1 MSIMKGTDE
10 GRLTCGDPFCNPGDS
25 CCIVRIRTHCSRNP
39 QAVGWAVF
47 TLPQAV
53 PAEEILCYI
62 FQFEVLKSVLI
73 FKALSA
79 RHFPWDHKEATVES
93 ALLERF
99 LSIYLLRWSTT
110 TGFAHPALGS
120 ACQSFLEVFG
130 HDVNYN

>member
-1 MSIMKGTDE
+1 M
-10 GRLTCGDPFCNPGDS
+10 
-25 CCIVRIRTHCSRNP
+25 
-39 QAVGWAVF
+39 
-47 TLPQAV
+47 

-79 RHFPWDHKEATVES
+79 RQFPWDHQEATVQA

-99 LSIYLLRWSTT
+99 LSISLLRWSTT
-110 TGFAHPALGS
+110 TGFAHPALDS
-120 ACQSFLEVFG
+120 ARQSFLEVFG